1 MRFSPERER
10 NPDRSREAILD
21 AAEHLFAERGYEGTS
36 LQEVGARAGV
46 SRGTPSYFFR
56 SKAELYR
63 SVLERCFAQ
72 VQNAVRTGRER
83 AIASGE
89 APDVVL
95 AGVVGDY
102 FDFIASRPNFIRLV
116 EWEALS
122 GGEHLRDLPP
132 HLRVVQEAVTVLAD
146 EMGFGPEQRAEAMQL
161 TLSIIALCWFPFVH
175 AGTVVS
181 AMGADLGDQCFR
193 DTRRQHVIE
202 LVLSGMRLRLPMVAA
217 TSSTRSET

>member
-10 NPDRSREAILD
+10 NPDRSREAILE
-21 AAEHLFAERGYEGTS
+21 AAERLFAARGYEGTS
-36 LQEVGARAGV
+36 LQEVGALAGV

-63 SVLERCFAQ
+63 SVLERCFGQ
-72 VQNAVRTGRER
+72 VRAAVRSGRER

-95 AGVVGDY
+95 AGVAGDY
-102 FDFIASRPNFIRLV
+102 FDFIVSHPNFIRLV
-116 EWEALS
+116 EWEALA
-122 GGEHLRDLPP
+122 GGEQLRDVPP
-132 HLRVVQEAVTVLAD
+132 HLEVVREAVSTLAD

-175 AGTVVS
+175 ASTVVS
-181 AMGADLGDQCFR
+181 AMGADPR
-193 DTRRQHVIE
+193 DPSFLASRRQHVID
-202 LVLSGMRLRLPMVAA
+202 LVLSGMRLRLPVTSA
-217 TSSTRSET
+217 TTAGPSHT

>member
-36 LQEVGARAGV
+36 LQDVGTRAGV

-56 SKAELYR
+56 SKSELYR

-72 VQNAVRTGRER
+72 VQDAVRTGRVR

-181 AMGADLGDQCFR
+181 AMGADPRDAGFR
-193 DTRRQHVIE
+193 DARRQHVIE
-202 LVLSGMRLRLPMVAA
+202 LVLSGMRLRLPVPAA

>member
-21 AAEHLFAERGYEGTS
+21 AAEQLFAERGYEGTS
-36 LQEVGARAGV
+36 LQDVGASAGV

-63 SVLERCFAQ
+63 SVLERCFGQ
-72 VQNAVRTGRER
+72 VRQAVRSGRER

-95 AGVVGDY
+95 AGVVGEY
-102 FDFIASRPNFIRLV
+102 FDFIASHPRFIRLV

-122 GGEHLRDLPP
+122 GGELLRDLPP
-132 HLRVVQEAVTVLAD
+132 HVEVVREAVTALAD
-146 EMGFGPEQRAEAMQL
+146 EMGFGQEQRTDAMQL
-161 TLSIIALCWFPFVH
+161 TLSILGLCWFPIVH
-175 AGTVVS
+175 AGTVVA
-181 AMGADLGDQCFR
+181 AMGADPRHPDFHAA
-193 DTRRQHVIE
+193 RRQHVID
-202 LVLSGMRLRLPMVAA
+202 LVLSGMRLRLPVA
-217 TSSTRSET
+217 TSAGESDS